1 MDTLLV
7 SIIMTTRNHGGYI
20 SRSIES
26 ATAQSLQD
34 FELIIVNDSSTDDT
48 DAVVTSWLAND
59 RRIVYLKNE
68 TNLSVAKSF
77 NKAMAVVRGRYI
89 ARLDSDD
96 AWIGKDK
103 LSRQVKFLEAHP
115 DHVAVGG
122 GMVVVDPA
130 GRELFRYLKAET
142 DEAIR
147 AHALVTNPM
156 ANSTSVC
163 RTDAVRAIGLCN
175 EAMEYNEDWDFW
187 LRMGRLGKLHNLP
200 DYLSYYTM
208 TGRNKSMVYL
218 RQHTCAAIRV
228 IWRFRKDYPNFTRGA
243 LVNSAQLCYAF
254 IPFPIRISINP
265 FFSKLKK
272 KLAGSPVMA
281 EDSKLLT
288 LSRSA

>member
-1 MDTLLV
+1 
-7 SIIMTTRNHGGYI
+7 
-20 SRSIES
+20 
-26 ATAQSLQD
+26 
-34 FELIIVNDSSTDDT
+34 
-48 DAVVTSWLAND
+48 
-59 RRIVYLKNE
+59 
-68 TNLSVAKSF
+68 
-77 NKAMAVVRGRYI
+77 
-89 ARLDSDD
+89 
-96 AWIGKDK
+96 
-103 LSRQVKFLEAHP
+103 
-115 DHVAVGG
+115 
-122 GMVVVDPA
+122 MVVVDPA
-130 GRELFRYLKAET
+130 GKELFRYLKAET

-228 IWRFRKDYPNFTRGA
+228 ICASGRTTRISPEA
-243 LVNSAQLCYAF
+243 LSSIPAQLCYAF

-281 EDSKLLT
+281 EDSKTLT

>member
-1 MDTLLV
+1 VGTLLV
-7 SIIMTTRNHGGYI
+7 SIIMSTRNHGAYI

-26 ATAQSLQD
+26 VMAQSLQD
-34 FELIIVNDSSTDDT
+34 FELIIVNDNSTDDT
-48 DAVVTSWLAND
+48 DSVVTSWLARD

-68 TNLSVAKSF
+68 TSLSVAQTF
-77 NKAMAVVRGRYI
+77 NKAMAFARGKYI

-96 AWIGKDK
+96 AWIGTDK
-103 LSRQVKFLEAHP
+103 LKRQVNFLETHP

-142 DEAIR
+142 DDVIR
-147 AHALVTNPM
+147 AHALVTNPV

-187 LRMGRLGKLHNLP
+187 LRMGRLGKLRNLP

-208 TGRNKSMVYL
+208 TGRNKSMVHL
-218 RQHTCAAIRV
+218 HQHTYAAIRV

-243 LVNSAQLCYAF
+243 LVNSAQLCYAL
-254 IPFPIRISINP
+254 IPFPIRVSINP
-265 FFSKLKK
+265 FFSQVKK
-272 KLAGSPVMA
+272 KLGGSPAKAV
-281 EDSKLLT
+281 EPKL
-288 LSRSA
+288 